1 MTSEDFVEELS
12 NENQEAVDRLGR
24 LSVAGPIPDDL
35 TVQRLLL
42 IALKNELEATEVAA
56 MWLTNT
62 PELDVKLALARQVGD
77 EAKHY
82 RLISERLQEE
92 GLDPGQIDPRQGGYS
107 ALFDY
112 LSKLE
117 GTVPRIAAGQFT
129 REGIA
134 LVRNQ
139 SFIDFCLARGDERTA
154 ALYMEVIQKDE
165 QHHHEL

>member
-1 MTSEDFVEELS
+1 MDGGRRVTSEEFVESLGA
-12 NENQEAVDRLGR
+12 ENQEALERLGR
-24 LSVAGPIPDDL
+24 LSRAGTIAEDL
-35 TVQRLLL
+35 TVSRLLL

-56 MWLTNT
+56 IWLANT

-82 RLISERLQEE
+82 RLICERLQDN
-92 GLDPGQIDPRQGGYS
+92 GLSPVQIDPRQGGYS

-139 SFIDFCLARGDERTA
+139 SFIEFC
-154 ALYMEVIQKDE
+154 
-165 QHHHEL
+165 